1 MDFDVPGEREKGERS
16 DLCLCNGLRS
26 FEFVPEGREGE
37 REGEKIPRIRGR
49 GEAADFYNIPGIS
62 SDPENNRLDYGK
74 RQNTSL

>member
-1 MDFDVPGEREKGERS
+1 MSPERERRGRDPIFASATVFVPSNLYPKGGREREKAKKSQESGW
-16 DLCLCNGLRS
+16 
-26 FEFVPEGREGE
+26 
-37 REGEKIPRIRGR
+37 R